1 MEENEYKKRNI
12 LIDYTK
18 WLLKWIVILGVGF
31 GILLAVFLW
40 SQDYLKERKD
50 RLVDV
55 FAIECDAPEEWPEE
69 RGFDKLHYLG
79 KKKASD
85 DVPSRLHR
93 PAYDYGM
100 TLSNSTSV
108 RDTYEQYNNVD
119 VSQEA
124 YLYYQIDPSPLLI
137 GNPSVEERREGD
149 IVLTSERISKS
160 RRMQLLRAKP
170 GDVVREVK
178 SSHKINRESGEVTYT
193 EDVEAKDP
201 KSEVWENCQIITP
214 DEFYKRT
221 GKILK
226 ALQEKIKI

>member
-18 WLLKWIVILGVGF
+18 WLVKWVVILGVGF
-31 GILLAVFLW
+31 GILFAVFLW

-55 FAIECDAPEEWPEE
+55 FAIECDASEEIREK
-69 RGFDKLHYLG
+69 RGYDKLHYLG

-93 PAYDYGM
+93 PAYFRHLKNGA
-100 TLSNSTSV
+100 TA
-108 RDTYEQYNNVD
+108 RDTVQQYDNVKYSDEQYTYRSD
-119 VSQEA
+119 AS
-124 YLYYQIDPSPLLI
+124 LH
-137 GNPSVEERREGD
+137 R
-149 IVLTSERISKS
+149 
-160 RRMQLLRAKP
+160 
-170 GDVVREVK
+170 
-178 SSHKINRESGEVTYT
+178 INRETGEITFRNLKA
-193 EDVEAKDP
+193 EDP
-201 KSEVWENCQIITP
+201 KDEVWENCQIITP

-226 ALQEKIKI
+226 KLQEKIKI